1 MRSPTLANHIQ
12 SDTNLKHQMLKLSPN
27 FAEDVTRVFDQY
39 SFITITGTADAE
51 KGIGTSDGAARKD
64 W

>member
-1 MRSPTLANHIQ
+1 MIQ